1 MPWRLWPI
9 KSKLTNFVG
18 DGFPPW
24 VISLV
29 EAEVVIDG
37 LCATYMSTPT
47 VPDPWQKAEEVEK
60 VVATDALK

>member
-1 MPWRLWPI
+1 MVHQAQI
-9 KSKLTNFVG
+9 KSKLTNWIG
-18 DGFPPW
+18 

>member
-1 MPWRLWPI
+1 M
-9 KSKLTNFVG
+9 
-18 DGFPPW
+18 
-24 VISLV
+24 

-47 VPDPWQKAEEVEK
+47 VPDPWQKADEVEK